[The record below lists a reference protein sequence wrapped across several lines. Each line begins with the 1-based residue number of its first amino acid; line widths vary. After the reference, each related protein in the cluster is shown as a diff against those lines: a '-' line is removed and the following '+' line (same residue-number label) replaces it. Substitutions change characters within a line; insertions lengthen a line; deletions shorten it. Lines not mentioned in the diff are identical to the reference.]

1 MADQYFMSRKIFPD
15 TIVITGPGA
24 DSYLLLCEEE
34 AVMIDA
40 GSERG
45 NIRAYAETLT
55 ELPVRKVV
63 NTHSHFDH
71 TAGNGWF
78 DVIYGTSDTA
88 KSGKNV
94 MGGDPSAYPLDYEYT
109 LVKDGDVLPVRGREL
124 EVILL
129 DCHAPGNIA
138 VLDKTRRLL
147 FPGDEVESGQV
158 LLLPGYAE
166 VPGQIHSRPASSV
179 ETYRNAMLK
188 LKARSNEF
196 DWILPAHNGTPVD
209 PGYLDTLI
217 LLAEEI
223 MSGRIIGSPDC
234 TSPSYS
240 REASHFPND
249 DAGYLRAELNGA
261 SLVYCEKLIFDSDYK
276 YADKLPPATR
286 LHLMSAETARR

>member
-1 MADQYFMSRKIFPD
+1 MADRFFMSRKIFPG

-24 DSYLLLCEEE
+24 DSYLLLAEDE

-40 GSERG
+40 GSEHG
-45 NIRAYAETLT
+45 NIRAFAETLT
-55 ELPVRKVV
+55 DLPVRKVV

-78 DVIYGTSDTA
+78 DVVYGTEATA
-88 KSGKNV
+88 RSGKNV
-94 MGGDPSAYPLDYEYT
+94 MGGDPSLYPLDYEYT
-109 LVKDGDVLPVRGREL
+109 IVGDGDILPVKGREL

-138 VLDKTRRLL
+138 VLDRTRRLL

-166 VPGQIHSRPASSV
+166 VPGQIHSRPAATV

-188 LKARSNEF
+188 LRSRADEF

-209 PGYLDTLI
+209 KSCLDTLI
-217 LLAEEI
+217 LLAEKILSGEI
-223 MSGRIIGSPDC
+223 TGSRDC
-234 TSPSYS
+234 SSPSYG
-240 REASHFPND
+240 RTASHFPND
-249 DAGYLRAELNGA
+249 DAGYRRAELSGV
-261 SLVYCEKLIFDSDYK
+261 SLVYCEKLIFDTDYK
-276 YADKLPPATR
+276 NADALPPATR
-286 LHLMSAETARR
+286 LHVMSAETARQ